1 MKINVDTENLEFFQ
15 CFSSE
20 TRLKMIELIRDEPR
34 NIGELAGI
42 LNISSTIVARH
53 INMLQKAGVV
63 EAENLPGKRG
73 LQKKCKLILDE
84 VTLDFKLPVA
94 EVPQYESLE
103 IPVGHFSNYLIQPTC
118 GIASK
123 EKLIGIVDDPRYF
136 SNPERMTGSI
146 LWFQNGWIEYKIPSY
161 LLTPSATYLEI
172 SLELCSEYP
181 HYKNDYPSDI
191 YFYINSHCLGKWM
204 SPGDFGDKRGI
215 YTPDWWSLGTQYG
228 LLKTIRVTKEATY
241 IDGNRLSDVTIED
254 LLPYFKEDLTLRI
267 AAPQETEHPGGIT
280 LFGQGFGNYPQDIIV
295 KVG

>member
-1 MKINVDTENLEFFQ
+1 MKINVGTEHLEFFQ

-20 TRLKMIELIRDEPR
+20 TRLKIIELIREEPR

-53 INMLQKAGVV
+53 ISMLEKAGVV

-84 VTLDFKLPVA
+84 VTLDFNLPVPEA
-94 EVPQYESLE
+94 PQYESLE
-103 IPVGHFSNYLIQPTC
+103 IPVGHFSNYHIQSTC
-118 GIASK
+118 GIASN
-123 EKLIGIVDDPRYF
+123 EKLIGMVDDPRYF
-136 SNPERMTGSI
+136 SNPERMAGSI

-161 LLTPSATYLEI
+161 LLTASTAFIEI
-172 SLELCSEYP
+172 SMELCSEYP
-181 HYKNDYPSDI
+181 GYKNDYPSDI
-191 YFYINSHCLGKWM
+191 YFYINNLCLGKWM
-204 SPGDFGDKRGI
+204 SPGDFGDKKGI

-241 IDGNRLSDVTIED
+241 IDGNQLSAITIED
-254 LLPYFKEDLTLRI
+254 LHPYFKEDLTLRV
-267 AAPQETEHPGGIT
+267 AAPLDTDHPGGIT
-280 LFGQGFGNYPQDIIV
+280 LFGQGFGNYPQDIMI